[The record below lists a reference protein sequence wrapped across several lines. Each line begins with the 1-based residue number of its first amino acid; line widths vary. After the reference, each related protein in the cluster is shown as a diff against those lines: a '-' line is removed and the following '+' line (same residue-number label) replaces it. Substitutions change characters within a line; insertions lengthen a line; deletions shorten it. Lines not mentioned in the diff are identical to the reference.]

1 MTMMAPARARLQRP
15 YRIRVSLTLGPPAA
29 GEARHHVAAVIEA
42 WQVPVDA
49 DVALLLTSEL
59 VTNAIRH
66 DPAGQDPPQL
76 VVSWAG
82 DELLVEVHDRS
93 RSAPVPVEASPDA
106 EAGRGLMLLS
116 SLSTEWGYRET
127 VSGKAVYF
135 TLAP

>member
-1 MTMMAPARARLQRP
+1 MMAPAGATVQRP
-15 YRIRVSLTLGPPAA
+15 YCIHVRLAIGPPAA
-29 GEARHHVAAVIEA
+29 GEARRHDGAVIEA
-42 WQVPVDA
+42 WQVPVEA
-49 DVALLLTSEL
+49 DVAILLASD
-59 VTNAIRH
+59 AIRH
-66 DPAGQDPPQL
+66 DTACQEAPQL

-82 DELLVEVHDRS
+82 DELLVEVHDKS
-93 RSAPVPVEASPDA
+93 RSTPVPVEAPLDA

>member
-1 MTMMAPARARLQRP
+1 MMAPGRATVQRR
-15 YRIRVSLTLGPPAA
+15 YRIRVSLTMGPPAA
-29 GEARHHVAAVIEA
+29 GQARRYVGAVIEA

-49 DVALLLTSEL
+49 DVAILLTSEL
-59 VTNAIRH
+59 VTNATRH
-66 DPAGQDPPQL
+66 DTAGQEAPQL

-93 RSAPVPVEASPDA
+93 RSAPVPVVAPPDA
-106 EAGRGLMLLS
+106 ETGRGLMLLS

-127 VSGKAVYF
+127 ASGKAVYF

>member
-1 MTMMAPARARLQRP
+1 MTMMAPARATVQRP
-15 YRIRVSLTLGPPAA
+15 YRIHVPLTVGPPAA
-29 GEARHHVAAVIEA
+29 GEARRHVGTVIET

-49 DVALLLTSEL
+49 DVAILLASEL

-66 DPAGQDPPQL
+66 DTACQEAPQL

-93 RSAPVPVEASPDA
+93 RSAPVPVEAPPDA